1 MLHKGFADLACNSV
15 VLQFIGNDEPDGKI
29 FDAQ

>member
-15 VLQFIGNDEPDGKI
+15 VLQFIGNDEPEGYKI
-29 FDAQ
+29 